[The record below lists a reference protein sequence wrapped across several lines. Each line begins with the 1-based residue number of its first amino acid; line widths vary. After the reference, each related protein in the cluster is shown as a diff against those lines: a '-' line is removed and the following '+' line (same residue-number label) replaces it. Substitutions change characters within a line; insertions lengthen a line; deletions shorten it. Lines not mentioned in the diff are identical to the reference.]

1 MQDDT
6 AHAFFSTP
14 WWRCLFGALLT
25 LVLLLQGC
33 ASPPGLLGTMAGTG
47 EKTLER
53 QIERLHTDATPVDTP
68 RYIFIGAGLN
78 SRERVFDA
86 DIRLLDRKFAAQY
99 GAAYRSLLLSNQRI
113 YKDDRDL
120 PLASIDQI
128 DDAFD
133 ALEQIKRPLDRFIVL
148 LASHGGAGILEVEQP
163 ALYRNPRLLNGRKI
177 SAWMDQLEP
186 NRTWLIISAC
196 YAGSHLPR
204 LTQDNLLTMTAA
216 AANRMSF
223 GCSNDFDN
231 TWFVHELANSLD
243 TTENYKDLWQQT
255 RGRIGLR
262 EERAKLVPSD
272 PRIKVGGDWKEG
284 LNESWKNF

>member
-1 MQDDT
+1 MHDDP
-6 AHAFFSTP
+6 APAPITP
-14 WWRCLFGALLT
+14 WRRRLLGALLA
-25 LVLLLQGC
+25 LPLLLQGC
-33 ASPPGLLGTMAGTG
+33 ASPPSLLGTVTGTG

-53 QIERLHTDATPVDTP
+53 QIERLRSDATPVDAP
-68 RYIFIGAGLN
+68 RYIFIGAALN

-99 GAAYRSLLLSNQRI
+99 GTAYRSLLLSNQRI

-120 PLASIDQI
+120 PLASIDHL

-133 ALEQIKRPLDRFIVL
+133 ALEQIKRPQDRFIVL
-148 LASHGGAGILEVEQP
+148 LSSHGGSGMLEVEQP
-163 ALYRNPRLLNGRKI
+163 ALYRNPRLLSGKKI

-186 NRTWLIISAC
+186 NRSWLIISAC

-204 LTQDNLLTMTAA
+204 LTQDHLLTMTAA
-216 AANRMSF
+216 AANRASF

-231 TWFVHELANSLD
+231 TWFVHELATSLD
-243 TTENYKDLWQQT
+243 STEYFKDLWQQT
-255 RGRIGLR
+255 RGRIGMR
-262 EERAKLVPSD
+262 EEKSKLLPSD

-284 LNESWKNF
+284 MDESWKHF

>member
-1 MQDDT
+1 MHDPDHIS
-6 AHAFFSTP
+6 ATP
-14 WWRCLFGALLT
+14 WRRRLLGVLLALP
-25 LVLLLQGC
+25 LLLQGC
-33 ASPPGLLGTMAGTG
+33 ASPPGLLGTVAGSG

-53 QIERLHTDATPVDTP
+53 QIERLRSDATPAEAP
-68 RYIFIGAGLN
+68 RYIFIGAALN

-120 PLASIDQI
+120 PLASIDQL

-133 ALEQIKRPLDRFIVL
+133 ALEQIKRPQDRFIVL
-148 LASHGGAGILEVEQP
+148 LSSHGGSGMLEVEQP
-163 ALYRNPRLLNGRKI
+163 ALYRNARMLSAKKV

-186 NRTWLIISAC
+186 NRSWLIISAC

-204 LTQDNLLTMTAA
+204 LTQDHLLTMTAA
-216 AANRMSF
+216 AANRASF

-231 TWFVHELANSLD
+231 TWFVHELAESLD
-243 TTENYKDLWQQT
+243 STERFKELWQQA
-255 RGRIGLR
+255 RGRISIR
-262 EERAKLVPSD
+262 EAKSKLLPSD

-284 LNESWKNF
+284 MDESWKSF